1 MEKDLNKMYAEM
13 ERGRKLINSSSVPN
27 YLDLTYNKNPLKDVY
42 SQPVDICKK
51 HEKMLGAEA
60 SLWTEQT
67 PTIKR
72 AHFMTFPRLGAFA
85 EAVWSDDMSRN
96 YDEFLARIPAYEKL
110 LKSAGAVK
118 TASVKRANPGK
129 IFGAFEQLWF
139 NKVQL
144 CWHGLHNLID
154 DAKVKSKYG
163 KKK

>member
-1 MEKDLNKMYAEM
+1 
-13 ERGRKLINSSSVPN
+13 
-27 YLDLTYNKNPLKDVY
+27 
-42 SQPVDICKK
+42 
-51 HEKMLGAEA
+51 
-60 SLWTEQT
+60 
-67 PTIKR
+67 
-72 AHFMTFPRLGAFA
+72 MTFPRLGAFA

-96 YDEFLARIPAYEKL
+96 YDEFLARIPAYNKL